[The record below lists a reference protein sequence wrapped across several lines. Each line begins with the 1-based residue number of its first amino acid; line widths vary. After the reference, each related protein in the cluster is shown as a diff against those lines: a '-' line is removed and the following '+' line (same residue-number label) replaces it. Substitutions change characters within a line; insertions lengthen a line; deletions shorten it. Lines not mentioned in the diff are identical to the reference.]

1 MNMESFEPL
10 FAFLSRLWWLRGIRG
25 YKISWFFIWW
35 YFSHTLAPLDFLCSL
50 RMLDSFWRVQRI
62 TLGLSFFWHLWKLF
76 FLSFVRISEISQTCH
91 QDKWHINE
99 IRPRASTWSYEN
111 ILFCFSKNLLQGS
124 FILYID
130 NGMVLISNQVRYLEK
145 GDPLF
150 FERRRVCLRE
160 YCCTGPDR
168 HCLL

>member
-1 MNMESFEPL
+1 M
-10 FAFLSRLWWLRGIRG
+10 LSSSVG
-25 YKISWFFIWW
+25 
-35 YFSHTLAPLDFLCSL
+35 
-50 RMLDSFWRVQRI
+50 MLDSFWKLQCI
-62 TLGLSFFWHLWKLF
+62 ALGHSFDTCESSLILPDPKIWSFFARKLF
-76 FLSFVRISEISQTCH
+76 FFSFGRISEISQICN

-130 NGMVLISNQVRYLEK
+130 NGMVLISNQVRYLGK

-150 FERRRVCLRE
+150 FSFPIPYTPQRIYME
-160 YCCTGPDR
+160 TKIQNDR
-168 HCLL
+168 KTIRK